1 MNNKKY
7 HFNMKNQNYQV
18 LNNRNYSANL
28 DDDRD
33 TMLETLL
40 NLYSHRPEHVID
52 VLIPVLYSYC
62 ISVCMAM
69 DLRSSIEF
77 FDDFRK
83 TLNGEMKSFVTFL
96 TIRKD
101 AKMISEEVK
110 RDGEES

>member
-1 MNNKKY
+1 MKNKKY
-7 HFNMKNQNYQV
+7 HFDMKSQNYNAI
-18 LNNRNYSANL
+18 NNTNYLEHL
-28 DDDRD
+28 DEDRD
-33 TMLETLL
+33 IMLETLL

-83 TLNGEMKSFVTFL
+83 VLNGEMKSFVTFL

-101 AKMISEEVK
+101 AKAISEEVK